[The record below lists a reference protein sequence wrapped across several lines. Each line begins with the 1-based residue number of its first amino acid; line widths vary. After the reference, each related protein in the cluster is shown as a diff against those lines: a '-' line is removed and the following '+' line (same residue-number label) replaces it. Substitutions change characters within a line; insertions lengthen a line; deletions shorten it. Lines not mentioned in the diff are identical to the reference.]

1 MLEGNVVVSSSIGR
15 GLAQEAA
22 LTEAKFLIIGSSR
35 NSNQYVSQ
43 LYFQNK
49 CELSLQLITQELVN

>member
-1 MLEGNVVVSSSIGR
+1 MLEGNVCVSSSIGR

-35 NSNQYVSQ
+35 NSNKYVSQ
-43 LYFQNK
+43 LLFQSK
-49 CELSLQLITQELVN
+49 LELSMQMIT